1 MFVVTVLFE
10 VADDRIED
18 FHRAVLAQA
27 RNSLERE
34 AACRRFDVCRDPK
47 VLSRLF
53 LYEIYDDAQAFDRH
67 LASDHFRNFDAVVA
81 PWVRTKKVET
91 WDLMPG

>member
-18 FHRAVLAQA
+18 FHRAVLVQA

-34 AACRRFDVCRDPK
+34 A
-47 VLSRLF
+47 
-53 LYEIYDDAQAFDRH
+53 LYEIYDDAPAFDRH
-67 LASDHFRNFDAVVA
+67 LASDHFRDFDAVVA